1 MVILVTFLKVPEW
14 CESGLQV
21 IDLFSG
27 KARISRLASWM
38 GYRSRAFDL
47 AYHPVRYP
55 QKRKRGA
62 IRRSCMDINGAAGLV
77 TLCLNKVE
85 FDRLSVFYHSEM
97 ILKGFGF
104 LFLDLLSV

>member
-1 MVILVTFLKVPEW
+1 MVILVSFLKVPNWSEA
-14 CESGLQV
+14 GLQV

-85 FDRLSVFYHSEM
+85 FDRSV
-97 ILKGFGF
+97 
-104 LFLDLLSV
+104 LLSCERI